1 MTIQT
6 LRAATLGAALMV
18 AGLPSL
24 ALGQVPTVKIGV
36 LNDQSTVYADS
47 QGIGSV
53 IAAQFA
59 VDDYAGKLGL
69 KAEVVSADHQNKVD
83 IGAAQA
89 RNWYEVQGVDMI
101 IDVPNSAV
109 ALAVNILARDLNK
122 VLIGSGAGTAE
133 LTGKSCT
140 PNTIHWTYDAWELG
154 HGFAKAV
161 YARGGKRWFFISAD
175 YAFGKDLE
183 GNASDEVMV
192 LGGQVMGAVRAPIGN
207 ADFSSYLLRAQSSGA
222 DTIAFANAGGDL
234 SNALK
239 QAAEFGLVG
248 KFQMPGFVFSINNVQ
263 ALGLQ
268 ASQGV
273 LAMMPFYW
281 DQDDASRAFAKRF
294 QERHPRKIM
303 PNDMQAGVY
312 AATVHYLKAVA
323 ALKNAG
329 DGRAVVAK
337 MKDMPTSD
345 PLYGE
350 GRIRPDGRKIHPVR
364 LYETKKPSESKG
376 EWDYFKLISAIP
388 ADQAFRPLAE
398 GGCPLVKG

>member
-1 MTIQT
+1 MTT
-6 LRAATLGAALMV
+6 RSLCGALLLSC
-18 AGLPSL
+18 LPSL
-24 ALGQVPTVKIGV
+24 AFAQTASVKIGV

-59 VDDYAGKLGL
+59 VDDYAGKLGV

-83 IGAAQA
+83 IGATIA

-101 IDVPNSAV
+101 IDLPNSAV
-109 ALAVNILARDLNK
+109 ALAVNVLARDLNK
-122 VLIGSGAGTAE
+122 VLVGSGAGTAD

-140 PNTIHWTYDAWELG
+140 PNTIHWTYDTWELG
-154 HGFAKAV
+154 HGFAKAIF
-161 YARGGKRWFFISAD
+161 ARGGKKWFFISAD

-183 GNASDEVMV
+183 SNAADEVMA
-192 LGGQVMGAVRAPIGN
+192 LGGQVLGAVRAPIGN
-207 ADFSSYLLRAQSSGA
+207 ADFSSYLLRAQASGA

-248 KFQMPGFVFSINNVQ
+248 KVRMPGFVFQINNVQ
-263 ALGLQ
+263 ALGLA

-273 LAMMPFYW
+273 LGLMPFYW
-281 DQDDASRAFAKRF
+281 DQNDASRAFAKRF
-294 QERHPRKIM
+294 QDKHPRKIM

-312 AATVHYLKAVA
+312 AATAHYLKAVA
-323 ALKNAG
+323 ALK
-329 DGRAVVAK
+329 DGRDGKAVVAK
-337 MKDMPTSD
+337 MKEMPTSD
-345 PLYGE
+345 PLFGE
-350 GRIRPDGRKIHPVR
+350 GTIRADGRKIHAVH

-376 EWDYFKLISAIP
+376 DWDYFKLIATVP
-388 ADQAFRPLAE
+388 ADQAFRPLAD
-398 GGCPLVKG
+398 GGCALVKG